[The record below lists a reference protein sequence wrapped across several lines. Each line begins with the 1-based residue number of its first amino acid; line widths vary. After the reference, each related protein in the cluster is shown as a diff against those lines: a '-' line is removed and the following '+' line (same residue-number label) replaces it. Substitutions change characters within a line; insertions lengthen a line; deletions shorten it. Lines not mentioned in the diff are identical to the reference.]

1 MSARSLARSKRVP
14 KEAKLAF
21 KNAYY
26 HTESPQQSLWR
37 EVACRAVLDAFG
49 DVGHEEQECVTEAL
63 HWFRHEPEEVETVF
77 TMGAVELAPV
87 LRALKE
93 GGLL

>member
-21 KNAYY
+21 KNSYY
-26 HTESPQQSLWR
+26 HKESPQQALWR

-49 DVGHEEQECVTEAL
+49 DVGHEEGYCVGESL
-63 HWFRHEPEEVETVF
+63 NWFRHEPEEVETVF
-77 TMGAVELAPV
+77 TMGSVELAPV
-87 LRALKE
+87 LRALKDAH
-93 GGLL
+93 LL